1 MIPALKTFIL
11 LLGLFIWY
19 GFIWLL
25 VLAIPKHTPVLPAPL
40 TVSLVKSAIPL
51 PTVIEPEKSALQQE
65 TAPILPLSQPT
76 PIKANNIAVE
86 KKQAIQVPVKK
97 NTTKTTKKIAKKP
110 TPVKKE
116 RTHKVVKKII
126 QDDNVTKST
135 QVKNQ
140 ENQATSTTPISPIP
154 DVVPVTP
161 APIAKVVQTPPSFN
175 AAYLRNP
182 KPAYPRLSK
191 RLGEQGKVLLK
202 VKVSQNGI
210 AEQVHI
216 KNSSGFSRLDTVAQ
230 NTVQNWRFTPAQRN
244 GQPISDWVIVPIVFN
259 LTD

>member
-11 LLGLFIWY
+11 LLGLLIWY

-25 VLAIPKHTPVLPAPL
+25 VLAIPKHTPILLTPL
-40 TVSLVKSAIPL
+40 TVSLVKSAMPL
-51 PTVIEPEKSALQQE
+51 PTVIEPEKSVLQQE
-65 TAPILPLSQPT
+65 TAPILPPSQST

-86 KKQAIQVPVKK
+86 KKQATQVPVKK
-97 NTTKTTKKIAKKP
+97 NITKATKKIAKKP
-110 TPVKKE
+110 TPIKKE
-116 RTHKVVKKII
+116 RTRQVVQNVENNQTTQPIHII
-126 QDDNVTKST
+126 T
-135 QVKNQ
+135 Q

-154 DVVPVTP
+154 NAVPVTP
-161 APIAKVVQTPPSFN
+161 APIAKVVQTSPSFN

-182 KPAYPRLSK
+182 KPAYPKLSK

-202 VKVSQNGI
+202 VKVSQAGI
-210 AEQVHI
+210 AEQVYI